1 MKLKLIC
8 RVEAAEAADGDEK
21 VMNSRRSFFA
31 RLKKRNY
38 VEAEMIN
45 QLLISS

>member
-31 RLKKRNY
+31 RLKKTKLRRGGNDKSTF
-38 VEAEMIN
+38 N
-45 QLLISS
+45 